1 LPLICAADDLEQG
14 RLIPMLSDWLTPGP
28 AAYLLSGAAQFA
40 GGVAHDDRIDPRD
53 APDGF
58 LIDSWFDEFSS
69 SAIENAPPNPQDV
82 TRIGSILL
90 WNP

>member
-69 SAIENAPPNPQDV
+69 SAH
-82 TRIGSILL
+82 RKRHR
-90 WNP
+90 